1 MNNPFLRDIS
11 TRLIYL
17 AVWVILSIIQTAL
30 LGHYLSFIDNR
41 ELLTFSLVDTLA
53 YNLFL
58 AIGVLLLWYPITY
71 YRNILSVPLFLLFHI
86 VLLALI
92 LALSL
97 GLAYLL
103 LHYVFYQDVLF
114 NDFFIISIPLKLF
127 IGTTIYLISVLSYY
141 LFLTGKEVKLQTQTV
156 ESLQEE
162 VSEKTIEKLTRI
174 AVKKKKEIQVI
185 PVNEVVYIEAN
196 GDYVLIHT
204 NTEHFLKDKTMK
216 YWESH
221 LPEDIFIRI
230 HRSFIINIEYIE
242 RLDLYEKDTYRLRLK
257 TGAVLKVSQS
267 GYKQLKQYM
276 QL

>member
-11 TRLIYL
+11 TRLVYL

-58 AIGVLLLWYPITY
+58 AIGILLLWYPITY
-71 YRNILSVPLFLLFHI
+71 YRNVLSVLLFVIFHI

-141 LFLTGKEVKLQTQTV
+141 LFLTGKEVKLQTQAV